1 MTSSPEIPPIW
12 KLLVMAL
19 ILKPTSDLEA
29 ILVVAG
35 FRLKV
40 VPYVRQGGT
49 KTVLSTLTINELILT
64 FHRKSN
70 QFG

>member
-1 MTSSPEIPPIW
+1 
-12 KLLVMAL
+12 MAL
-19 ILKPTSDLEA
+19 ILKPTYDFEA

-40 VPYVRQGGT
+40 VPYVRQGVT